1 MQTYSVR
8 QLKKNCKFTVSVPGS
23 KSITNRAL
31 LIAALANG
39 KTKLKGT
46 LFSDDSRYFLSSLI
60 SLGFDVLV
68 DEKNKEVTVIGL
80 GGNIPKDNAEIYVG
94 SAGTAA
100 RFLTCMCGLSD
111 GTYVINASE
120 QMQRRPM
127 KPLLMLLKN
136 IGAKVEFLGE
146 EYHLPVRITG
156 VKKVKEFECLDVDL
170 DISSSTQFLSA
181 LLLAGTM
188 LDCNLNI
195 HITSEKKYGSYIGI
209 TMDMMKEFGIEA
221 KFNGDTYSIS
231 KGSKYN
237 PMEYQIEPDVS
248 AACYFFGIAALTE
261 SEVIVKNIREDST
274 QGDIRFL
281 SVLKDMGC
289 EVEFIDEGVKVVGPT
304 SKLKGINIDMNNF
317 SDQTMTLASIA
328 VFADSP
334 TKITGISHIRLQESD
349 RLTAIVNELTKM
361 GIKTEHGEDFI
372 VIYPG
377 TPNATTVSTYEDH
390 RMAMAFTLVGLV
402 AGNIIIDNPLCCKKT
417 FEEYF
422 DVIDDLC
429 NKYN

>member
-8 QLKKNCKFTVSVPGS
+8 PIKKNSKFTVSVPGS

-39 KTKLKGT
+39 RTKLKGT

-60 SLGFDVLV
+60 SLGFEVNV
-68 DEKNKEVTVIGL
+68 DEENKEVSVVGC
-80 GGNIPKDNAEIYVG
+80 GGDIVKKDAEIYVG

-120 QMQRRPM
+120 QMKRRPM
-127 KPLLMLLKN
+127 KPLIELLIS
-136 IGAKVEFLGE
+136 IGAKVDFLGE

-156 VKKVKEFECLDVDL
+156 VKKVKQFDKLDVDL

-188 LDCNLNI
+188 LDCDLNI

-209 TMDMMKEFGIEA
+209 TMDMMKEFGIVAE
-221 KFNGDTYSIS
+221 FDGETYHIG
-231 KGSKYN
+231 KGTRYN
-237 PMEYQIEPDVS
+237 AIKYQIEPDVS

-261 SEVIVKNIREDST
+261 SDVIVRNIREDST
-274 QGDIRFL
+274 QGDIKFL
-281 SVLKDMGC
+281 KVLEDMGC
-289 EVEFIDEGVKVVGPT
+289 AVKFINEGVRVIGPKD
-304 SKLKGINIDMNNF
+304 KLKGINIDMNNF
-317 SDQTMTLASIA
+317 SDQTMTLAAIA

-334 TKITGISHIRLQESD
+334 TKITGIGHIRLQESD
-349 RLTAIVNELTKM
+349 RLMAIVNELTKM
-361 GIKTEHGEDFI
+361 GIKTEHGEDYI

-377 TPNATTVSTYEDH
+377 TPNACTVSTYEDH
-390 RMAMAFTLVGLV
+390 RMAMAFTLVGIV
-402 AGNIIIDNPLCCKKT
+402 TGNIIIDNPLCCKKT

-422 DVIDDLC
+422 DIIDDIC
-429 NKYN
+429 NRFN